1 MEKDSFSFSQS
12 GCFSLQ
18 SLFHCSIWDLQ
29 EMVHKR
35 AGAGYISSSC
45 RGGVQNMVCTVE
57 FSKEFVRS
65 ESILPFLVCWVPPFR
80 HCWVYRCDHMG
91 FALFCFWY
99 WVSHIPKAYFQ
110 LSMWSGIILD
120 FWSFSLS
127 TLNTRIA
134 DMYHHA
140 QFVWCY
146 TANPRPRECWAST
159 LPTGDTP

>member
-12 GCFSLQ
+12 GCFSLH

-35 AGAGYISSSC
+35 AGAGRISSSC

-65 ESILPFLVCWVPPFR
+65 ESIFPFLVSWVPPFR

-99 WVSHIPKAYFQ
+99 WVSHILKAYFQ
-110 LSMWSGIILD
+110 LSLWSGIILD
-120 FWSFSLS
+120 FWSFCLS
-127 TLNTRIA
+127 TPNTGIA
-134 DMYHHA
+134 GMYHHA
-140 QFVWCY
+140 QFVWCH
-146 TANPRPRECWAST
+146 TANPGLVNAGQS
-159 LPTGDTP
+159 LHQLDDTP